1 MENLAPL
8 SSAHKKEYGRRT
20 DLTSAKGVMST
31 MLPLDRGHMRGQTG
45 ECPFVPTT
53 THSRHTSFIP
63 QQFLS
68 SDTVFPGPD
77 TVSLIT
83 TANIA
88 QKGRNEIKQS
98 NIGSWRILTKRRP
111 QRKSSALARLVP
123 LGSSA
128 DGAVGSWPAAT

>member
-1 MENLAPL
+1 
-8 SSAHKKEYGRRT
+8 
-20 DLTSAKGVMST
+20 MST
-31 MLPLDRGHMRGQTG
+31 MLPLDRGHVRGQTG

-63 QQFLS
+63 QQLLS
-68 SDTVFPGPD
+68 SGAVFPGPD
-77 TVSLIT
+77 MVSLIT

-88 QKGRNEIKQS
+88 QKRGKEIKQS
-98 NIGSWRILTKRRP
+98 NIGEWQILTKQRP

-128 DGAVGSWPAAT
+128 GGAVETWPAVT